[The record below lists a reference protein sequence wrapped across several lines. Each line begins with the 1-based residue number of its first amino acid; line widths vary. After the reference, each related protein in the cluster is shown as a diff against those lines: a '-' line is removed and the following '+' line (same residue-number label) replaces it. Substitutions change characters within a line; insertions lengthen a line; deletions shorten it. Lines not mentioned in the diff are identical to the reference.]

1 MDALGEG
8 LVRVPLVDELP
19 LREAEVFAEEILL
32 QALLEVRE
40 LSPGGCDRLG
50 DIPRFRLCLLVH
62 VESCDL
68 VREAEPRVHD
78 SGLVELLPEG
88 CNGDGA
94 GVGEVLVPGVLD
106 LQPSVALA
114 LPFQQLLQLCGAE
127 LVQLAVLVV
136 IGVRVAFGVEAQL
149 EVVDSRLDERAVADH
164 RGRANCSEEERR
176 LLDCFAA
183 PGIHGCFSL
192 VDGIHCY
199 NVVNRLVVII
209 NFG

>member
-106 LQPSVALA
+106 LQPSVAGLVEGSRPVLA
-114 LPFQQLLQLCGAE
+114 QEDRPQLPDLRLSRHFRECRAPVALGYTLPQLR
-127 LVQLAVLVV
+127 LA
-136 IGVRVAFGVEAQL
+136 R
-149 EVVDSRLDERAVADH
+149 
-164 RGRANCSEEERR
+164 
-176 LLDCFAA
+176 AA
-183 PGIHGCFSL
+183 PADVALYSGSRDRPVGQEDPSFRPREMADE
-192 VDGIHCY
+192 VDEGQ
-199 NVVNRLVVII
+199 
-209 NFG
+209 